1 MPQQAT
7 LTFTINTFRNL
18 ASGGG
23 IMTTGAGSSADV
35 NVSLSPTSGTNVTVA
50 SDGAVTVSGRGAQI
64 IALQATGYMP
74 VGLVF
79 KQTLGSSDPSGGN
92 AFGNYARAA
101 NNSNQLVVTD
111 NDQGDASWEF
121 YLLVQNTS
129 SGDFGLIDP
138 KISNQ

>member
-1 MPQQAT
+1 MPQPAT
-7 LTFTINTFRNL
+7 LTFTVNTFRSL
-18 ASGGG
+18 ATGGG
-23 IMTTGAGSSADV
+23 IMTTGAGPSADV

-50 SDGAVTVSGRGAQI
+50 SDGSITVTGRGAQI
-64 IALQATGYMP
+64 IALQATGYQP

-92 AFGNYARAA
+92 AFGNYVRSA

-121 YLLVQNTS
+121 YLLIQNTS

-138 KISNQ
+138 RITNN